1 MNGLNPKSEMMAANA
16 INLPGMMV
24 LGGMV
29 SVMAIAGIAWPPY
42 SAIAAAAIVPT
53 FFLLIGRPDWAFALF
68 FAVETLFS
76 EDILLITEQLEQTI
90 YRIPLPYIGLNCFEV
105 VLIFLIAA
113 TVLQRRGVILGTALD
128 FSLFLFGAACLSG
141 YLTGV
146 LLSHDFS
153 RIFEPRRLLHF
164 FAGYF
169 LAVNLIRSKESL
181 RFFLGVFFAAVCL
194 KALQC
199 VFLFTGGAGLLIK
212 WKIRAIFTGWEDSL
226 CFVTFLLLFGAFWI
240 ERTQIA
246 GKRWFYILLPAV
258 VFSFLFSYKRA
269 YYIAIMAGIAAL
281 FWLQGGKARVRLIG
295 FAVGGALIVI
305 LLIAAAGQWHAIGMR
320 IDSIL
325 HPTQESSANY
335 RLVEWRNAAIS
346 IRSHPLFGIG
356 LGGIMPM
363 EIWLSRT
370 NLLGVHNTF
379 LWVSV
384 KMGVWGL
391 FSLLLVHFV
400 FLRRLVQ
407 QNTVLRDPFLRTVSK
422 GLTCTFIAFTA
433 AEMFAPMFTQM
444 RTSMWLGIVLGLG
457 MILMD
462 LDRDRGVRSES

>member
-1 MNGLNPKSEMMAANA
+1 MNNLNRKSDRLA
-16 INLPGMMV
+16 IEPATLPSIMI
-24 LGGMV
+24 LGGLA
-29 SVMAIAGIAWPPY
+29 SVMVIAGIAWPPY
-42 SAIAAAAIVPT
+42 SAIAAAAIVPS
-53 FFLLIGRPDWAFALF
+53 FLLLIGRPDWAFALF

-76 EDILLITEQLEQTI
+76 EDILLITEQLERSI

-105 VLIFLIAA
+105 ALVILIAI
-113 TVLQRRGVILGTALD
+113 TLLQRRGVILGTALD

-141 YLTGV
+141 YVTGV
-146 LLSHDFS
+146 FYSHDLS

-164 FAGYF
+164 FAGYY
-169 LAVNLIRSKESL
+169 LTVNLIRSKESL
-181 RFFLGVFFAAVCL
+181 RFFLGIFFAAVCL
-194 KALQC
+194 KALQG

-226 CFVTFLLLFGAFWI
+226 CFVTFLLMFGAFWLDK
-240 ERTQIA
+240 TQIA
-246 GKRWFYILLPAV
+246 GRRWLFVLLPAV

-269 YYIAIMAGIAAL
+269 YYIAIVTGAAAL
-281 FWLQGGKARVRLIG
+281 FWLQGGKARMRLIG
-295 FAVGGALIVI
+295 LAAGGALIIV
-305 LLIAAAGQWHAIGMR
+305 LLIAATGQWHAIGMR

-335 RLVEWRNAAIS
+335 RLVEWRNAMIS
-346 IRSHPLFGIG
+346 IRSHPIFGIG

-379 LWVSV
+379 LWVAV
-384 KMGVWGL
+384 KMGVFGL

-400 FLRRLVQ
+400 FLKRLFQ
-407 QNTVLRDPFLRTVSK
+407 QNVILRDSYLRAVSK
-422 GLTCTFIAFTA
+422 GLTCSFIAFTT

-457 MILMD
+457 MILME
-462 LDRDRGVRSES
+462 LDRDRAIRTDS